1 MTIYYPNMDFDFS
14 NLHLSQPIVTAN
26 GSFFSKINISGADDP
41 LFIYTPK
48 GITRQGIVTTNNKTY
63 TDLLF
68 TSTNTNI
75 IQWVSLLEERLQQLI
90 YEKKDSWFATENI
103 EMDDIQNAFIP
114 IIKIYKNSNYLLRS
128 YIHQNKHQLKGEPL
142 LIYNENEQPCSIPDI
157 TDKSNIITILEIQ
170 GVKFSQKC
178 FHVPIV
184 IKQIMM
190 FQKTSF
196 NHVLIKPNLEKEL
209 TKEAKEITKDTS
221 AEIKEVTK
229 ELTKEL
235 TKEAS
240 KELTK
245 EASKEKPQIR
255 EKVKESCRPTIP
267 VYQEI
272 SEVDI
277 KLNSLDEII
286 LKNPLQEYN
295 ALIDKI
301 KESSL
306 QAKTAYSIAKDLK
319 EQFNIEDELPLL

>member
-1 MTIYYPNMDFDFS
+1 MTIYYPDHEFDFS
-14 NLHLSQPIVTAN
+14 KIHLSQPIVTAN
-26 GSFFSKINISGADDP
+26 GSFFSKLNITGTDDP
-41 LFIYTPK
+41 LFVYTPK
-48 GITRQGIVTTNNKTY
+48 SITKQGIVTTNNKTY

-68 TSTNTNI
+68 TSTNTNL

-90 YEKKDSWFATENI
+90 HEKKDIWLATENI

-114 IIKIYKNSNYLLRS
+114 ILKIYKNSNYLLRS
-128 YIHQNKHQLKGEPL
+128 YIHQSKHQLKGEPL
-142 LIYNENEQPCSIPDI
+142 LIYNESEQPCTISEI
-157 TDKSNIITILEIQ
+157 TEKSNLITILEIQ

-196 NHVLIKPNLEKEL
+196 NHVLIKPKED
-209 TKEAKEITKDTS
+209 KET
-221 AEIKEVTK
+221 IKEVK
-229 ELTKEL
+229 
-235 TKEAS
+235 
-240 KELTK
+240 
-245 EASKEKPQIR
+245 Q
-255 EKVKESCRPTIP
+255 VKENKEVKHSVRRDKTKNTEIP
-267 VYQEI
+267 KEI

-286 LKNPLQEYN
+286 LKNPLEEYN
-295 ALIDKI
+295 ELITQI

-306 QAKTAYSIAKDLK
+306 QAKKAYSIAKDLK

>member
-1 MTIYYPNMDFDFS
+1 MTIYYPDNEFDFS
-14 NLHLSQPIVTAN
+14 KIHLSQPIVTAN
-26 GSFFSKINISGADDP
+26 GSFFSKLNITCTDDP

-48 GITRQGIVTTNNKTY
+48 SITKQGIVTTNNKTY

-68 TSTNTNI
+68 TSTNTNL

-90 YEKKDSWFATENI
+90 HEKKDIWFATENI

-114 IIKIYKNSNYLLRS
+114 ILKIYKNSNYLLRS
-128 YIHQNKHQLKGEPL
+128 YIHQSKHQLKGEPL
-142 LIYNENEQPCSIPDI
+142 LIYNESEQPCTISEI
-157 TDKSNIITILEIQ
+157 TEKSNLITILEIQ

-196 NHVLIKPNLEKEL
+196 NHVLIKPKEN
-209 TKEAKEITKDTS
+209 TET
-221 AEIKEVTK
+221 IKEVK
-229 ELTKEL
+229 
-235 TKEAS
+235 
-240 KELTK
+240 
-245 EASKEKPQIR
+245 Q
-255 EKVKESCRPTIP
+255 VKENKETVKEVKHSVRRDKTKNTEIP
-267 VYQEI
+267 KEI

-286 LKNPLQEYN
+286 LKNPLEEYN
-295 ALIDKI
+295 ELITQI

-306 QAKTAYSIAKDLK
+306 QAKKAYSIAKDLK

>member
-1 MTIYYPNMDFDFS
+1 MTIYYPDTDFDFS
-14 NLHLSQPIVTAN
+14 KLHLSQPIVTAN
-26 GSFFSKINISGADDP
+26 GSFFSKINITCTDDP

-48 GITRQGIVTTNNKTY
+48 GTTRQGIVTTNNKTY

-90 YEKKDSWFATENI
+90 YEKKDIWFATENI
-103 EMDDIQNAFIP
+103 EFDDIQNAFIP
-114 IIKIYKNSNYLLRS
+114 MIKVYKNSNYLLRS
-128 YIHQNKHQLKGEPL
+128 YIQQSKHQLKGEPL
-142 LIYNENEQPCSIPDI
+142 LIYNESEQPCTITDI
-157 TDKSNIITILEIQ
+157 TDKSNLITILEIQ

-196 NHVLIKPNLEKEL
+196 NHVLIKSEPEDSKETPNVKSIVESNVQVEKDS
-209 TKEAKEITKDTS
+209 KP
-221 AEIKEVTK
+221 IKEPQKDKVEQIK
-229 ELTKEL
+229 P
-235 TKEAS
+235 S
-240 KELTK
+240 D
-245 EASKEKPQIR
+245 KEKRKNNTTVP
-255 EKVKESCRPTIP
+255 VKKQEQPKM
-267 VYQEI
+267 EI
-272 SEVDI
+272 SEIDI

-286 LKNPLQEYN
+286 LKNPLEEYN
-295 ALIDKI
+295 ALITQI

-306 QAKTAYSIAKDLK
+306 QAKKAYSIAKDLK

>member
-1 MTIYYPNMDFDFS
+1 MTIYYPDHEFDFS
-14 NLHLSQPIVTAN
+14 KIHLSQPIVTAN
-26 GSFFSKINISGADDP
+26 GSFFSKLNITGTDDP
-41 LFIYTPK
+41 LFVYTPK
-48 GITRQGIVTTNNKTY
+48 SITKQGIVTTNNKTY

-68 TSTNTNI
+68 TSTNTNL

-90 YEKKDSWFATENI
+90 HEKKDIWFATENI

-114 IIKIYKNSNYLLRS
+114 ILKIYKNSNYLLRS
-128 YIHQNKHQLKGEPL
+128 YIHQSKHQLKGEPL
-142 LIYNENEQPCSIPDI
+142 LIYNESEQPCTISEI
-157 TDKSNIITILEIQ
+157 TEKSNLITILEIQ

-196 NHVLIKPNLEKEL
+196 NHVLIKPKED
-209 TKEAKEITKDTS
+209 KET
-221 AEIKEVTK
+221 IKEVK
-229 ELTKEL
+229 
-235 TKEAS
+235 
-240 KELTK
+240 
-245 EASKEKPQIR
+245 Q
-255 EKVKESCRPTIP
+255 VKENKEVKHSVRRDKTKNTEIP
-267 VYQEI
+267 KEI

-286 LKNPLQEYN
+286 LKNPLEEYN
-295 ALIDKI
+295 ELITQI

-306 QAKTAYSIAKDLK
+306 QAKKAYSIAKDLK